1 MPFLTRNF
9 HKGKT
14 TTIRPRESR
23 APEGRPYNTS
33 PTGLRGVAIFRR
45 RKKHVFLLCFGK
57 KVSPERGRKT
67 RQHTRENVNVG
78 LHERTQRMGNSHPT
92 DSVCVC
98 VCVCVRSCR
107 KRAARVSVG
116 RRGRLFF
123 KLMIPSRVAARDNSR
138 KLPTHV
144 VNHAYVR
151 TSVFKFLK
159 KKENRA
165 FS

>member
-1 MPFLTRNF
+1 LPFLTRNF

-92 DSVCVC
+92 DSVC
-98 VCVCVRSCR
+98 R

-116 RRGRLFF
+116 RRGRLFS